1 MDLLLIGLIIY
12 IFLTLTGMARVVEG
26 NRGNDSKRRVAR
38 ILYLSSL
45 AKFDY
50 SLYFYFYEGKQNSCV
65 HVLYCGIIAIKEDC
79 CWIFFFKT
87 KFSI

>member
-50 SLYFYFYEGKQNSCV
+50 CLHFYFYDHKQNKCV
-65 HVLYCGIIAIKEDC
+65 LVLYCDIIKIKEDL
-79 CWIFFFKT
+79 
-87 KFSI
+87 